1 MFIMNHAPTQ
11 EQVAIVNAARQ
22 GSNIAIRAFAGSGK
36 TSTCMLVA
44 NAVVRPSLYI
54 AFNKAIADEASKEF
68 PHWVEC
74 RTVHSMAYRAI
85 VDAKMRA
92 KLQGFFAFSDI
103 IPDSMLDSMDSI
115 SKSTIIKFR
124 VSVTDIIKQYCQSDM
139 VSLEDFVQ
147 EVFPLWADMDILNSY
162 WSKLVDKNSTTKIT
176 HDVYLKMYQLSNPVL
191 KYQTIYLDEAQDSS
205 PVVLSIVLSQKC
217 QVIMVGDQYQS
228 IYEWRGAINALSNL
242 PPDYINLYLT
252 ESFRFTQAIADQ
264 ATNLINILGND
275 KQIIGRANIDAY
287 NPTTATKCTIV
298 RTNATIL
305 QELLRASEQGK
316 LVYVLADLKDLWCKM
331 YHINALQFKERP
343 KFPDKELSQYKTYE
357 ELQEA
362 GKDLPELARLVRLTQ
377 SLTSGGLQSNI
388 NCIKKVIVEREEDAD
403 FTLTTGHKSKGLKW
417 DEVTLTDDVLIVR
430 EGSDLAE
437 TLSSGQT
444 IELLYVMV
452 TRAKYILN
460 LPTEVSYVIN
470 NWRVVKEE
478 LDNFNNNY
486 GR

>member
-1 MFIMNHAPTQ
+1 MKHAPTE
-11 EQVAIVNAARQ
+11 EQVAIVEAARQ

-44 NAVVRPSLYI
+44 NEVVRPSLYI
-54 AFNKAIADEASKEF
+54 AFNKAIAEEASKEF

-85 VDAKMRA
+85 VDKDMKK
-92 KLQGFFAFSDI
+92 KLQGFFTFSDV
-103 IPDSMLDSMDSI
+103 IPDSLLDNMDKT
-115 SKSTIIKFR
+115 SKSIIAKFR
-124 VSVTDIIKQYCQSDM
+124 VEVTEVIKQYCQSDM
-139 VSLEDFVQ
+139 VSLEEFIQVA
-147 EVFPLWADMDILNSY
+147 FPLWTDIDVVTNY
-162 WSKLVDKNSTTKIT
+162 WRQLTDKTLPAKIT

-191 KYQTIYLDEAQDSS
+191 DYKTIYLDEAQDSS
-205 PVVLSIVLSQKC
+205 PVVLSIVLAQKC

-228 IYEWRGAINALSNL
+228 IYEWRDAVNALSNL
-242 PPDYINLYLT
+242 PADYINLYLT

-275 KQIIGRANIDAY
+275 KKIIGRADINAY

-305 QELLRASEQGK
+305 QELLKAVEQRK
-316 LVYVLADLKDLWCKM
+316 KVYVLADLKDLWCKM
-331 YHINALQFKERP
+331 YHISDLQGKRIP
-343 KFPDKELSQYKTYE
+343 KYPDKELSQYKTFQ

-362 GKDLPELARLVRLTQ
+362 GEHMPELLRLVRLTQ
-377 SLTSGGLQSNI
+377 SLYSGGLQLNI
-388 NCIKKVIVEREEDAD
+388 NNIKKIIVTTEEEAD

-430 EGSDLAE
+430 EDSDLAE

-460 LPTEVSYVIN
+460 LPTEVSYVIH
-470 NWRVVKEE
+470 NWRKVKEE
-478 LDNFNNNY
+478 VDDFNNNY
-486 GR
+486 GM